1 MTKGPEPARPE
12 WPEAGA
18 AGGADVEA
26 QTFPET
32 GALTAARVEDP
43 WDTRHC
49 RDPRTEEPGTPNKA
63 NKTDKANKHA
73 ANRASRPDIGSVA
86 EKSSAWTVRPEGSQ
100 REKRFG
106 AGAHRPV
113 FVDVSGRRS
122 RRVRRLG
129 IAVGVACAG
138 YAVVI
143 VATLVSGNSTAPWLP
158 VPGQGG
164 DRPAST
170 ADTTPEPSRSAGPSG
185 TGGGVPGAPAPAG
198 APRTSAPA
206 AAGARP
212 EPGTTPTGA
221 SAGPGHPGT
230 SADPGSAATATGGP
244 HRPSAGVRTPATRPT
259 RPPVGTWPAPT
270 APDGGGTPTDGTPVP
285 PDPSGTG
292 SGGDGPGSVATGPGS
307 PVPVTTAPHPTT
319 TPGAT
324 TGPGPTAG
332 PGPSGT
338 RTPSPPPSA
347 SGVVA

>member
-1 MTKGPEPARPE
+1 VRVTKGPEPARPE

-18 AGGADVEA
+18 AGETDVEV

-43 WDTRHC
+43 WDPGDHRS
-49 RDPRTEEPGTPNKA
+49 EEPDT
-63 NKTDKANKHA
+63 
-73 ANRASRPDIGSVA
+73 GSVA
-86 EKSSAWTVRPEGSQ
+86 EESSVLPGRPEGPPRQ
-100 REKRFG
+100 ERTG
-106 AGAHRPV
+106 AGAHGPV

-129 IAVGVACAG
+129 MAVGAACAG

-185 TGGGVPGAPAPAG
+185 TGGDVAVPGAPAPAG
-198 APRTSAPA
+198 APRTSGSA

-212 EPGTTPTGA
+212 EPGGTPTGA
-221 SAGPGHPGT
+221 SAGPGHPGA
-230 SADPGSAATATGGP
+230 SARPGPATTATGGP
-244 HRPSAGVRTPATRPT
+244 RRPSAGVSTPVTRPT
-259 RPPVGTWPAPT
+259 RPPAGTWPAPT
-270 APDGGGTPTDGTPVP
+270 PPDGGGTPTDGTPAP
-285 PDPSGTG
+285 QDPGGEGTG
-292 SGGDGPGSVATGPGS
+292 SGADGPGNVATGPGS

-324 TGPGPTAG
+324 TAPGPGPA
-332 PGPSGT
+332 GT
-338 RTPSPPPSA
+338 RTPSPSPSA
-347 SGVVA
+347 PGVAA